1 MDESPSSRGIQSR
14 SYAINGKIMMSAIV
28 VLFAVVVFLLFLHIY
43 VRWLVIRR
51 SSRRDRLR
59 HRGIPSD
66 DGQSLPPSS
75 VHRQLDP
82 LILASLPVLLFSGI
96 GDEGGDEEFG
106 ECAVCLN
113 EFEEGEKVRCLPRCG
128 HRFHIDCIDMWFFS
142 HSTCPLCRSAVKAVK
157 EAEAPCSCAIAPVE
171 PSAATVEVEM
181 GSSSSAYS
189 GGEVGIDVP
198 TEGFSGREEQ
208 VVLGFESPAEQNLK
222 SASGRIELIRRLLMG
237 NPRFLRDGSSGSEP
251 DMERG
256 VGAARPPP
264 PPPP

>member
-1 MDESPSSRGIQSR
+1 MARHPPFLSPRPP
-14 SYAINGKIMMSAIV
+14 SAS
-28 VLFAVVVFLLFLHIY
+28 
-43 VRWLVIRR
+43 W
-51 SSRRDRLR
+51 D
-59 HRGIPSD
+59 PSD
-66 DGQSLPPSS
+66 DGQPQPPSS

-113 EFEEGEKVRCLPRCG
+113 EFEEGR
-128 HRFHIDCIDMWFFS
+128 
-142 HSTCPLCRSAVKAVK
+142 RSAVKAVK

-264 PPPP
+264 PPPS